1 MHVPKAIGCAFSSIF
16 PIVASELGI
25 RLAPHMAAQ
34 TAEDCR
40 LLPLEQETF
49 RRVGYIRVR
58 RHVACTAQRAF
69 VNWLREKV
77 RAEDWSGKPH

>member
-25 RLAPHMAAQ
+25 TLAPHMVAQ

-40 LLPLEQETF
+40 LLPLEREII

-58 RHVACTAQRAF
+58 QHLAGTAQRAF
-69 VNWLREKV
+69 VLL
-77 RAEDWSGKPH
+77 G

>member
-1 MHVPKAIGCAFSSIF
+1 
-16 PIVASELGI
+16 
-25 RLAPHMAAQ
+25 MAAQ